1 MQENPLGE
9 PYDANGN
16 LVFLPTNDGLRTNP
30 FSEIVPG
37 ANIDENRR
45 YRIFNSLYAEVNLA
59 KGLTYKVNF
68 GPDFTIGRAGRFIG
82 AFTNNGRGGNAVG
95 GVNESFSFNYTLEN
109 ILNYS
114 RKFNDVHNLNV
125 TGLQSI
131 QQDKFETTNISVN
144 GIPAETQSYNRLGDA
159 SQITGANTNL
169 TEWTLL
175 SYMGR
180 VNYDYKEK
188 YLLTATVRMDGS
200 SRFGANTKFGIF
212 PSVAFGWNI
221 SEEPFIK
228 DVAAIDQLKL
238 RASWGAIGN

>member
-1 MQENPLGE
+1 MQDFSRYTFRVNLDHRINRNVKIGLSTLVVNSIRNGENLNILGGAMQENPLGE

-82 AFTNNGRGGNAVG
+82 AFTNNGRGGNAGG

-109 ILNYS
+109 IL
-114 RKFNDVHNLNV
+114 
-125 TGLQSI
+125 
-131 QQDKFETTNISVN
+131 
-144 GIPAETQSYNRLGDA
+144 
-159 SQITGANTNL
+159 
-169 TEWTLL
+169 
-175 SYMGR
+175 
-180 VNYDYKEK
+180 
-188 YLLTATVRMDGS
+188 
-200 SRFGANTKFGIF
+200 IF
-212 PSVAFGWNI
+212 
-221 SEEPFIK
+221 
-228 DVAAIDQLKL
+228 L
-238 RASWGAIGN
+238 